1 MCPAISSAVTTR
13 ERRTKSRTT
22 CPSRRCLAGQKTTPE
37 CFAPLFASEM
47 KSLPHVTKTRPCAR
61 ANANCCPSERP
72 SNPCSRVAV
81 TSTPRNL
88 RPAAMAES
96 MCSSRWN
103 LISTRRSLHSI
114 GLAAAAGQKPLNGLC
129 LQPRHQCVIVSNILV
144 DQASVVV
151 VIRQGRIDICE
162 RQMRKRTHDLVGRPP
177 LLGPENNVL
186 NSNSRSRNSWLSPAR
201 ARG

>member
-13 ERRTKSRTT
+13 ERRTRSRTT

-37 CFAPLFASEM
+37 C
-47 KSLPHVTKTRPCAR
+47 
-61 ANANCCPSERP
+61 
-72 SNPCSRVAV
+72 
-81 TSTPRNL
+81 
-88 RPAAMAES
+88 
-96 MCSSRWN
+96 

-114 GLAAAAGQKPLNGLC
+114 GLAAAAGQKPLNGLR
-129 LQPRHQCVIVSNILV
+129 LQPRRQCVIVSNILV

-177 LLGPENNVL
+177 LLGPEDNVL
-186 NSNSRSRNSWLSPAR
+186 NSNSRSRNSGLSPAR
-201 ARG
+201 ARGRFDVAVFRRGHHTGMVDGRRSARKVGYRREA